1 MAIDSEDLQHQA
13 NIVTGFVLF
22 TLPDSLS
29 YLLSLYVGWSYISY
43 RKITKSLFK
52 TSLALKIIIGNLY
65 KMQDLRR

>member
-52 TSLALKIIIGNLY
+52 TSLSLKIIIGNLY